1 MTEISKK
8 IIQSTQENLGLS
20 FGKMGSVEASC
31 LIESVKSPHMRNW
44 DTPAHGRTLRQAAAI
59 NAGVYPPT
67 DDNLDKWSQIYIGAV
82 QDLDYIL
89 EWCPEYGDQYII
101 DNHCFRTK
109 KFFSFGDYEPF
120 FMKENNWLESLSD
133 KKVLAVSPLANSI
146 KSQFERFDEVW
157 DGKISFGELEVLQ
170 CQYSPYVSGE
180 ALYETYFDALSS
192 MQSELIGIDFDIAII
207 GAGAYSL
214 PLMRTIKMLGKTSV
228 HLGGAT
234 QLCFGIKGRR
244 WSQDNNFKNSEF
256 YNRTSWINPLES
268 DTPKNNKL
276 VENGCYW

>member
-1 MTEISKK
+1 MTEISKR
-8 IIQSTQENLGLS
+8 IIESTQENLGLS

-31 LIESVKSPHMRNW
+31 LIESIKTAPIRNW

-67 DDNLDKWSQIYIGAV
+67 DENLDKWSQIYVGAV

-101 DNHCFRTK
+101 DNYCFKTE

-120 FMKENNWLESLSD
+120 FMEENNWLESLGN
-133 KKVLAVSPLANSI
+133 KKVLVVSPLANSI
-146 KSQFERFDEVW
+146 KSQFARFDEVW
-157 DGKISFGELEVLQ
+157 DGKVSFGALEVLQ

-180 ALYETYFDALSS
+180 ALHETYFDALSS
-192 MQSELIGIDFDIAII
+192 MQSEILDLDFDIAII

-234 QLCFGIKGRR
+234 QLCFGIKGQR
-244 WSQDNNFKNSEF
+244 WSQNTNFKNSEF
-256 YNRTSWINPLES
+256 YNRPSWINPLEN